1 MYNEFPYNFII
12 QGNAM
17 KLFKGK
23 IKNRGIISL
32 GSSIYNN
39 KTALIGTI
47 ILGVFVL
54 IAIFGPIIMPFSTLD
69 FGNPEDMLKPPSP
82 EHLLGTDDMG
92 RDILANLVS
101 GARVSLLIGV
111 LATLISMG
119 IGTIIGIS
127 AGYFGKAVDNILMR
141 MTDFFLVIPWLPL
154 MMVLAAIL
162 GTSIWNIIFVIGI
175 TSWAGT
181 ARVVRAQTLSVKE
194 RQFVERTV
202 SLGAGSFHIMLKHIL
217 PNVFPLIFANTV
229 LIAATAIISE
239 TTLSFLGLGDP
250 TRASWGMMLH
260 YAFESGAASADAYW
274 YYLPPGICVVL
285 VVLSFALMGYAFDE
299 IMNPKFK
306 ER

>member
-1 MYNEFPYNFII
+1 MSSIK
-12 QGNAM
+12 AHM
-17 KLFKGK
+17 RKRK
-23 IKNRGIISL
+23 IKAFL
-32 GSSIYNN
+32 GSIYRN
-39 KTALIGTI
+39 KMALTGTM
-47 ILGVFVL
+47 ILTFIVL
-54 IAIFGPIIMPFSTLD
+54 VAIFGPMFMPFSSLD
-69 FGNPEDMLKPPSP
+69 FGEVEDMLKPPSM

-92 RDILANLVS
+92 RDVLANLMS
-101 GARVSLLIGV
+101 GARISLLIGS
-111 LATLISMG
+111 LATLISMV
-119 IGTIIGIS
+119 IGTLVGIAS
-127 AGYFGKAVDNILMR
+127 GYFGKAVDTILMR
-141 MTDFFLVIPWLPL
+141 LTDFFLVIPWLPL

-202 SLGAGSFHIMLKHIL
+202 SLGAGSWHIMIRHIL

-229 LIAATAIISE
+229 LIAATAILSE

-250 TRASWGMMLH
+250 TQASWGMMLH
-260 YAFESGAASADAYW
+260 YAFESGAASSNAYW

-285 VVLSFALMGYAFDE
+285 VVMSFALMGYAFDE